1 MTDKQN
7 RKTERKL
14 GFVPTEE
21 QSATHVRAC
30 DMDDI
35 IKDCENFDNKVEK
48 RQKRREEL
56 GLILCVVYKNELWDI
71 GFNLLSGFFEIEKEN
86 LQEYVYKDKLECCK
100 PSEEYYLLIEH
111 INICIWI
118 HMEQLFFIEIINYG
132 KNTKVFNST
141 RRKER

>member
-21 QSATHVRAC
+21 QSAAHVRAC

-56 GLILCVVYKNELWDI
+56 GLILCVVYKNEL
-71 GFNLLSGFFEIEKEN
+71 SGFFEIEKEN

-100 PSEEYYLLIEH
+100 PSEEYYFTNRTYKYMYMDPH
-111 INICIWI
+111 
-118 HMEQLFFIEIINYG
+118 G
-132 KNTKVFNST
+132 AAVFY
-141 RRKER
+141 RDY

>member
-21 QSATHVRAC
+21 QSAAHIRAC

-35 IKDCENFDNKVEK
+35 IKDCENLDNESEK
-48 RQKRREEL
+48 AEKRREEL

-71 GFNLLSGFFEIEKEN
+71 GFNLPSGLFEIEKEN
-86 LQEYVYKDKLECCK
+86 LREYVYKDKLECCK
-100 PSEEYYLLIEH
+100 PSEEYYFTNRTYKFMYMDPH
-111 INICIWI
+111 
-118 HMEQLFFIEIINYG
+118 G
-132 KNTKVFNST
+132 VAVFY
-141 RRKER
+141 RDY

>member
-86 LQEYVYKDKLECCK
+86 LREYVYKDKLECCK
-100 PSEEYYLLIEH
+100 PSEEYYFTNRTYKFMYMDPH
-111 INICIWI
+111 
-118 HMEQLFFIEIINYG
+118 G
-132 KNTKVFNST
+132 VAVFY
-141 RRKER
+141 RDY